1 MPVPNLNTWILK
13 QKSPDRTSRDPG
25 QDWLSM
31 DSQEYRRS
39 AQAVAIPLL
48 SLLAIILSLPPLAW
62 HGRNRNLPAFC
73 FAGWLLICNVF
84 ILANAFIW
92 PDDNVD
98 SWWSG
103 VGLCD
108 VEVKVLIASYL
119 GLPGA
124 LMCIFRNLSQI
135 LDTSATAL
143 IPTQTQRRRN
153 LVINIA
159 FCLGLPVLFSIISFV
174 VQRNRYMIFAISGC
188 VPSFDE
194 SWASLVLSYM
204 WPLVICLVAAYYC
217 CKIARFPR
225 NMESSN
231 ALNKDGLIM
240 DFSASVNP
248 FIQIQTRIWG
258 HSRHL

>member
-31 DSQEYRRS
+31 DSQEYHRS
-39 AQAVAIPLL
+39 AQAVAVPLL
-48 SLLAIILSLPPLAW
+48 ALLAIILSLPPLAW

-73 FAGWLLICNVF
+73 FASWLLICNVF
-84 ILANAFIW
+84 ILVNAFIW
-92 PDDNVD
+92 PDDNLD

-103 VGLCD
+103 AGLCD
-108 VEVKVLIASYL
+108 VEVKVLVASYL
-119 GLPGA
+119 GLPGT

-135 LDTSATAL
+135 LDTSTTAL

-188 VPSFDE
+188 VSSFDE

-225 NMESSN
+225 NI
-231 ALNKDGLIM
+231 KDGLIM

-248 FIQIQTRIWG
+248 FIQIQT
-258 HSRHL
+258 